1 MGLECLFLCIFSLSL
16 NNELSVTKYQLLKLV
31 FKAPCTSA
39 GLQYFYIYHLQK
51 GVIKV
56 LFEFLCKGLMSVIG
70 EGSEREICY
79 FFRRC
84 FYEIITS
91 KLFPYG
97 CLNHVNTF

>member
-16 NNELSVTKYQLLKLV
+16 NNELSVAKYQLLSWFLKGFALQQV
-31 FKAPCTSA
+31 FNIFTSTN
-39 GLQYFYIYHLQK
+39 FKK
-51 GVIKV
+51 GFIKV

-79 FFRRC
+79 FCMRC

-91 KLFPYG
+91 KLFPNG